1 MENERFIKES
11 STNSEEK
18 KFKYSFGIMS
28 NNESQVTNQIST
40 AKYNVLNFIPKIL
53 FEQFSKL
60 INIYFLIISCFQ
72 VKK

>member
-11 STNSEEK
+11 SKNSEEK

-40 AKYNVLNFIPKIL
+40 AKYNVL
-53 FEQFSKL
+53 KL
-60 INIYFLIISCFQ
+60 
-72 VKK
+72 